1 MTPPGAAPPIMFED
15 VGVVF
20 GSSPERSWPK
30 VDALLKEGRDK
41 SAIRE
46 ETGIT
51 IGVFGVSLTIAPGEM
66 FIVMGLSGSGKST
79 MLRLIN
85 RLIVPTTGDIRVGD
99 VDIAALS
106 EADTLA
112 FRRQSVSMVFQH
124 FGLLPHRNVV
134 DNVAFPLR
142 VQNLPQSEARAQA
155 AIWIERVGLEGYARA
170 MPSELSSGMQQ
181 RVGLARALVTGAPIL
196 LMDEPFGALDPLT
209 RRSMQMEL
217 KALQRDLG
225 KTVVLIT
232 HDPMEAFAL
241 ADRIAV
247 LRDGQLVQLASPQ
260 EMAAAPADEQVSA
273 FVSAA
278 GRLP

>member
-1 MTPPGAAPPIMFED
+1 MTSSGTSPPVTFERA
-15 VGVVF
+15 GVIF
-20 GSSPERSWPK
+20 GRSPERSWSRIE
-30 VDALLKEGRDK
+30 ALLKRGLDK
-41 SAIRE
+41 NTIRE
-46 ETGIT
+46 ETGLT
-51 IGVFGVSLTIAPGEM
+51 IGLAGLSLTINPGEM

-85 RLIVPTTGDIRVGD
+85 RLISPTVGVVRVGD
-99 VDIAALS
+99 TDIAALS
-106 EADTLA
+106 EAETLA

-124 FGLLPHRNVV
+124 FGLLPHRNVI
-134 DNVAFPLR
+134 DNVTFPLT
-142 VQNLPQSEARAQA
+142 VQGNSNAEARDQA
-155 AIWIERVGLEGYARA
+155 AAWIERVGLDGYAGA
-170 MPSELSSGMQQ
+170 MPTELSSGMQQ

-209 RRSMQMEL
+209 RRSMQLEL

-232 HDPMEAFAL
+232 HDPLEAFTL

-247 LRDGQLVQLASPQ
+247 LREGQLVQLASPQ
-260 EMAAAPADEQVSA
+260 EMASAPADDQVAA

>member
-1 MTPPGAAPPIMFED
+1 MISEDASPPISIEDTSILFGAAAA
-15 VGVVF
+15 
-20 GSSPERSWPK
+20 RHWPAIEK
-30 VDALLKEGRDK
+30 RIAQGQGKGG
-41 SAIRE
+41 IRE
-46 ETGIT
+46 TTGFT
-51 IGVFGVSLTIAPGEM
+51 IGLAGISLTITPGEM
-66 FIVMGLSGSGKST
+66 FVVMGLSGSGKST
-79 MLRLIN
+79 LLRLIN
-85 RLIVPTTGDIRVGD
+85 RLVVPTVGRVLVGD
-99 VDIAALS
+99 TDIATLS
-106 EADTLA
+106 EAETLA

-142 VQNLPQSEARAQA
+142 VQGCAQPEARRRATA
-155 AIWIERVGLEGYARA
+155 WLERVGLDGYGRA
-170 MPSELSSGMQQ
+170 MPAELSSGMQQ

-209 RRSMQMEL
+209 RRDMQSEL
-217 KALQRDLG
+217 KVLQRDLG

-247 LRDGQLVQLASPQ
+247 LREGRLVQLASPD

-278 GRLP
+278 GRAP